1 MNERQAE
8 IILWYSD
15 QLRAGLDDDGTLLER
30 AQAQG
35 FTEAEFRDAI
45 QAAQEQVLG
54 ALPVVADATTPE
66 LESRPLRVAQLSD
79 EATRFL
85 NTLRDLGY
93 LDDALEDEVLDILM
107 SELPSGS
114 GIDDLPNIELDDLR
128 PHVATVLFDRQQELD
143 VESLR
148 VLEEEWRLAFH

>member
-15 QLRAGLDDDGTLLER
+15 ELRAGLGDHSGLLEL
-30 AQAQG
+30 AQERG
-35 FTEAEFRDAI
+35 FTEAEIQDAI
-45 QAAQEQVLG
+45 QAAQKQVAG
-54 ALPVVADATTPE
+54 ALTGGAE
-66 LESRPLRVAQLSD
+66 LMEPTEEGRPLRVAQLSD

-93 LDDALEDEVLDILM
+93 LDDALEDEVLDLLI
-107 SELPSGS
+107 SELPSGVGAS
-114 GIDDLPNIELDDLR
+114 DLPNIELDDLR

-143 VESLR
+143 AETLR
-148 VLEEEWRLAFH
+148 LLEEEWRLAFH